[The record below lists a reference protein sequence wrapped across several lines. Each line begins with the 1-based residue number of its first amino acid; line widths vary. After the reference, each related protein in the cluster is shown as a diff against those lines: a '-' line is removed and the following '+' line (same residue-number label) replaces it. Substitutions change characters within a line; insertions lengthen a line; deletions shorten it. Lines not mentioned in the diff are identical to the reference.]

1 MNASKLK
8 TLMVYKYLNQYS
20 DEDNPLSTTDLIA
33 MLAEDGISCER
44 KSIYSDVS
52 ALKQIGIDI
61 ISVTSP
67 KRGFFIA
74 SRTFQVPEVRLLID
88 AVNSAGFITPK
99 KSEELI
105 NKLKALLSEGQSK
118 DISPQVYSEDVNK
131 CDNEQIYIIIDQ
143 LDEAINNGKQ
153 VKFTYSTRNIDKENK
168 KSYTSKTF
176 IVSPY
181 AMLWKNDRYYLVCNK
196 STHDNLMN
204 LRLDRIKKVEILDDP
219 VRNLREV
226 SDYEFEFNAADY
238 SSKMFNMF
246 SGEFGKV
253 KLLCELDMREQIVD
267 RFGKKAPLTAV
278 DVDHFETEIEAAI
291 SDGFVSWVMQ
301 FGDKI
306 KVVEPA
312 FLAEKIKEKAQI
324 IANMY

>member
-8 TLMVYKYLNQYS
+8 TLMVFRYLEQLS
-20 DEDNPLSTTDLIA
+20 DEENPLSTTDLIA
-33 MLAEDGISCER
+33 MLAKDGISCER

-52 ALKQIGIDI
+52 ALKQIGVDI
-61 ISVTSP
+61 VTVTSP

-74 SRTFQVPEVRLLID
+74 SRTFQIPEVRLLID

-105 NKLKALLSEGQSK
+105 NKLKALLSENQAK
-118 DISPQVYSEDVNK
+118 AVAPQVYSEDVVK

-143 LDEAINNGKQ
+143 LDSAINRGKK
-153 VKFTYSTRNIDKENK
+153 VRFIYRTRNIDKENK

-176 IVSPY
+176 VVSPY

-196 STHDNLMN
+196 STHNNLIN
-204 LRLDRIKKVEILDDP
+204 LRLDRIRKIEILDEP
-219 VRNLREV
+219 VRNISEI
-226 SDYEFEFNAADY
+226 SDYIGKLNAADY

-246 SGEFGKV
+246 SGEFGRV
-253 KLLCELDMREQIVD
+253 KLLCELDMQEQIVD
-267 RFGKKAPLTAV
+267 RFGKKAPLKAI
-278 DVDHFETEIEAAI
+278 DSDHFETEIEVAI

-301 FGDKI
+301 YGNKI
-306 KVVEPA
+306 KVVEPQY
-312 FLAEKIKEKAQI
+312 LVDMIKDKAQAI
-324 IANMY
+324 LKMY

>member
-8 TLMVYKYLNQYS
+8 TLMVFKYLNQYS
-20 DEDNPLSTTDLIA
+20 DEENPLSTTDLIS

-52 ALKQIGIDI
+52 ALKQIGVDI
-61 ISVTSP
+61 MSVTSP

-88 AVNSAGFITPK
+88 AVESAGFITPK

-105 NKLKALLSEGQSK
+105 NKLKALLSEGQAK
-118 DISPQVYSEDVNK
+118 DITSQVYSDDVNK

-143 LDEAINNGKQ
+143 LDEAITSGRQ
-153 VKFTYSTRNIDKENK
+153 VCFNYRTRNIDKENK

-176 IVSPY
+176 VVSPY
-181 AMLWKNDRYYLVCNK
+181 AMLWKNDHYYLVCNK
-196 STHDNLMN
+196 SSHDNLMN
-204 LRLDRIKKVEILDDP
+204 LRLDRIRKIEILNEP
-219 VRNLREV
+219 VRDISEV
-226 SDYEFEFNAADY
+226 SEYFDIFNAADY

-246 SGEFGKV
+246 SGKV
-253 KLLCELDMREQIVD
+253 ESVTLLCELDLREQIVD

-278 DVDHFETEIEAAI
+278 DSNHFETEIAAAV
-291 SDGFVSWVMQ
+291 SDGFISWVMQ
-301 FGDKI
+301 FGNKI
-306 KVVEPA
+306 KVLEPQY
-312 FLAEKIKEKAQI
+312 LAENIKEKAQA
-324 IANMY
+324 IADLY

>member
-8 TLMVYKYLNQYS
+8 TLMVYKYLNRYS

-33 MLAEDGISCER
+33 MLAKDGITCER

-52 ALKQIGIDI
+52 ALKQIGVDI
-61 ISVTSP
+61 ITVTSP

-74 SRTFQVPEVRLLID
+74 SRTFQIPEVRLLID

-99 KSEELI
+99 KSDELI
-105 NKLKALLSEGQSK
+105 NKLKELLSESQSK
-118 DISPQVYSEDVNK
+118 DISSQVYSEDVNK

-143 LDEAINNGKQ
+143 LDEAINSGKK
-153 VKFTYSTRNIDKENK
+153 VKFIYKTRNIDKENK
-168 KSYTSKTF
+168 KNYTSKTF
-176 IVSPY
+176 TVSPY

-196 STHDNLMN
+196 SSHDNLMN
-204 LRLDRIKKVEILDDP
+204 LRLDRIKKIEIINEP
-219 VRNLREV
+219 VRDLSEV
-226 SDYEFEFNAADY
+226 SEYSGEFNAADY

-253 KLLCELDMREQIVD
+253 KLICELDILEQIVD
-267 RFGKKAPLTAV
+267 RFGKKAHLTAV
-278 DVDHFETEIEAAI
+278 DSEHFAAEIEVAI

-301 FGDKI
+301 FGNKI
-306 KVVEPA
+306 KVAEPES
-312 FLAEKIKEKAQI
+312 LAQKIKEKAQS
-324 IANMY
+324 IADMY

>member
-8 TLMVYKYLNQYS
+8 TLMVYKFLNQFS

-33 MLAEDGISCER
+33 MLANEGISSER

-52 ALKQIGIDI
+52 ALKQIGVDI
-61 ISVTSP
+61 ITVTSP

-74 SRTFQVPEVRLLID
+74 SRTFQIPEVRLLID

-105 NKLKALLSEGQSK
+105 NKLKALLSEGQAK
-118 DISPQVYSEDVNK
+118 DIASQVYSEDVNK

-143 LDEAINNGKQ
+143 LDEAINSRKQ
-153 VKFTYSTRNIDKENK
+153 VKFIYKTRNIDKENR
-168 KSYTSKTF
+168 KSYTTKTF
-176 IVSPY
+176 TVSPY
-181 AMLWKNDRYYLVCNK
+181 SMLWKNDRYYLVCNIA
-196 STHDNLMN
+196 SHDNLIN
-204 LRLDRIKKVEILDDP
+204 LRLDRINKIEILDIP
-219 VRNLREV
+219 ARNISEI
-226 SDYEFEFNAADY
+226 SEYTDKFNAADY

-253 KLLCELDMREQIVD
+253 KLLCDFEMKEQIID

-278 DVDHFETEIEAAI
+278 DSDHFETEIEAAI

-301 FGDKI
+301 FGNKI
-306 KVVEPA
+306 KVVEPQY
-312 FLAEKIKEKAQI
+312 LADMIKEKALS
-324 IANMY
+324 IAEIY